1 MPLAKPKQK
10 NLGKKMKTKICMLSG
25 TTKSDVEGLLEEA
38 GQAAQWVA
46 DNTIDGFFPFN
57 GKLLSI
63 ATLDQTAEWM
73 GRHNLVYWDSAV
85 YTPDVPSGAVICMQD
100 SAECRILQD
109 YMFIL
114 IGQGRFELCCQ
125 ADLTPAQVAQ
135 IGHICIDQHMVPVAF
150 FGRVEHELRILDCSA
165 GGVRLNPA
173 TLFTAE
179 FLESLKAREHAMLM
193 PCTFRLVL
201 AGVLNL
207 PVIQLEHDEEE
218 ATA

>member
-1 MPLAKPKQK
+1 
-10 NLGKKMKTKICMLSG
+10 MKTKICMLNG
-25 TTKSDVEGLLEEA
+25 ATKSDVNGFLEEA
-38 GQAAQWVA
+38 HHAAKWVA
-46 DNTIDGFFPFN
+46 DNAIDGFFPFN
-57 GKLLSI
+57 EKLLSI
-63 ATLDQTAEWM
+63 ATLEQTARWM
-73 GRHNLVYWDSAV
+73 GCHNLVLWDTAV

-100 SAECRILQD
+100 SAECGTLQD

-114 IGQGRFELCCQ
+114 IGQGRFDLCCQ
-125 ADLTPAQVAQ
+125 ADLTPAQVEQ

-165 GGVRLNPA
+165 GVKLNAA
-173 TLFTAE
+173 TLFKPE
-179 FLESLKAREHAMLM
+179 FLQSLDAHEHAMLM

-207 PVIQLEHDEEE
+207 PVVQLADDEEE